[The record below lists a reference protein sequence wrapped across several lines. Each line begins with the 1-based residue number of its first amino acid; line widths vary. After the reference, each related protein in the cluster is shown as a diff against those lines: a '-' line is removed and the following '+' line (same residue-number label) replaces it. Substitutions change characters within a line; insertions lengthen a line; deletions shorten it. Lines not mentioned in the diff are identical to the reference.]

1 MDLTVFGRQ
10 AVSVLCFSFAAFALT
25 IILIKLLGKNLPR
38 DMGREFAVQGA
49 LSQGKIRGA
58 GIIMMCVF
66 AVVSAAA
73 GGFLKASFPLMEVI
87 ISVLVVLSMLTGYLD
102 DAAETPWSELKKGI
116 ADFIICLAMGLAIV
130 FLEPE
135 LCCLDFLGSK
145 LQIAPWLYA
154 ILAAAFLWLMINAV
168 NCADGIDGLSSS
180 LAINSMLGACICSVL
195 LGQAGRVV
203 PQSAV
208 MAAVLLAYLVFN
220 SEPSSVL
227 MGDAG
232 SRPLGLF
239 IGILFLRMGNA
250 LFAIPVCIVLLLDG
264 LLGLLKLTVLRV
276 TKKDGFMKNLRTP
289 LHDHL
294 RKNLG
299 ASNQQVRFRFNL
311 AQILV
316 SAVFLCILLL
326 A

>member
-1 MDLTVFGRQ
+1 MDLTVSSYQ

-25 IILIKLLGKNLPR
+25 IILIKFLGKNLPR
-38 DMGREFAVQGA
+38 DMGREFAVQGT

-73 GGFLKASFPLMEVI
+73 GGFLGARFPLMEVI
-87 ISVLVVLSMLTGYLD
+87 ISVLMVISMLTGYLD
-102 DAAETPWSELKKGI
+102 DASETPWSELKKGI

-130 FLEPE
+130 FIEPE

-168 NCADGIDGLSSS
+168 NCADGIDGLSGS
-180 LAINSMLGACICSVL
+180 LAINSMIGACICSAL

-203 PQSAV
+203 PSSAV

-239 IGILFLRMGNA
+239 LGILFLRMGNA
-250 LFAIPVCIVLLLDG
+250 IFAIPVCIVLLLDG
-264 LLGLLKLTVLRV
+264 LLGLLKLTVLRL
-276 TKKDGFMKNLRTP
+276 TKKDGFMKKLRTP

-316 SAVFLCILLL
+316 TAVFLCILLL

>member
-1 MDLTVFGRQ
+1 MYPNVDVLSPGR
-10 AVSVLCFSFAAFALT
+10 AAGMLCFSFIAFALT
-25 IILIKLLGKNLPR
+25 LILIKVLGKYLPR
-38 DMGREFAVQGA
+38 DLGREFAVQGA

-73 GGFLKASFPLMEVI
+73 GKFGIMEII

-102 DAAETPWSELKKGI
+102 DAAKTPWSELKKGI
-116 ADFIICLAMGLAIV
+116 ADLVICLAMACAIA

-135 LCCLDFLGSK
+135 LVCLNFAGTKVMLAK
-145 LQIAPWLYA
+145 WLY
-154 ILAAAFLWLMINAV
+154 IVLAAFFLWLMINAV
-168 NCADGIDGLSSS
+168 NCADGIDGLSGS
-180 LAINSMLGACICSVL
+180 LAINSMAGACACALL
-195 LGQAGRVV
+195 LGQAGRVM
-203 PQSAV
+203 PQSFV
-208 MAAVLLAYLVFN
+208 MTGVLLAYLFFN
-220 SEPSSVL
+220 SEPSTVL

-239 IGILFLRMGNA
+239 LGVLFLRMGNA

-264 LLGLLKLTVLRV
+264 LLGLLKLTVLRL

>member
-73 GGFLKASFPLMEVI
+73 GGFLKAGFPLMEVI

-135 LCCLDFLGSK
+135 LCCLDSLGSK

-154 ILAAAFLWLMINAV
+154 ILAAAFLWLMIKK
-168 NCADGIDGLSSS
+168 IPSS
-180 LAINSMLGACICSVL
+180 LT
-195 LGQAGRVV
+195 
-203 PQSAV
+203 
-208 MAAVLLAYLVFN
+208 
-220 SEPSSVL
+220 
-227 MGDAG
+227 
-232 SRPLGLF
+232 
-239 IGILFLRMGNA
+239 
-250 LFAIPVCIVLLLDG
+250 
-264 LLGLLKLTVLRV
+264 LT
-276 TKKDGFMKNLRTP
+276 F
-289 LHDHL
+289 
-294 RKNLG
+294 RK
-299 ASNQQVRFRFNL
+299 
-311 AQILV
+311 
-316 SAVFLCILLL
+316 
-326 A
+326 